1 MKMLLIYFIFF
12 IFFDRSFRS
21 IIILNLKGKRNREKL
36 SLIIYLLFIF
46 NIIAPQNQKSYIYIF
61 INSDLIIVIV
71 IIRRGNR
78 KKKKQFMMLRRTKEF
93 NSIQFN
99 SLYRRVLVIYFKFR
113 RCRRYIHFIIQFVAF
128 LLSFSLFLHSFL
140 LLSTRR

>member
-1 MKMLLIYFIFF
+1 M
-12 IFFDRSFRS
+12 
-21 IIILNLKGKRNREKL
+21 REKIISYYL
-36 SLIIYLLFIF
+36 SYIYC

-78 KKKKQFMMLRRTKEF
+78 EKKETIYDVETNERIES

-128 LLSFSLFLHSFL
+128 LLFFFYILFFFSRLEDKHSIFNWDGRLFDCIRFDSVKK
-140 LLSTRR
+140 